1 MIQKISI
8 FVGALLISACFSSRN
23 AKDEGQT
30 NLSSRHSASSYDLLS
45 ETERVLSDLKSKE
58 IFNLNTCPDYLSQVY
73 STAFQ
78 LEPHS
83 FNVDKVKSDWI
94 KIYSNLWLIRVQ
106 LNENLKS
113 FGKHSQTLACV
124 NKSRDFFRL
133 ARYIEDYLAESFSG
147 VQQDFDLPKAAKPII
162 PTPFKD
168 SAPWTMLKPGLEKIT
183 LRSGDLIISRGNAYT
198 SASIARIVEIDS
210 QFSHLAMIYIP
221 NGEKIEMTIDEA
233 IKSKDILVLEAHIEI
248 GSTIRPFKDYA
259 QDGNARNVLFRYPDR
274 KLAHKAAL
282 ETFRYLETYRNKQ
295 REKDKNREE
304 LADVNYAVPYD
315 FKMILDDASEIFC
328 SEVGYYGF
336 KKVGVQVPTFLSDI
350 DPQIDFAKRLGIQGS
365 KIFAPGDMEV
375 DLKFEMLAEFRN
387 FKKLKGVRLKDMA
400 ISGILKWM
408 KEDDYQFA
416 PIPPST
422 VKSISAW
429 LMRQLDFKIVKDRLP
444 KNMNI
449 KVLNTTFSLDN
460 VASRLEKRLVEFD
473 QSYKRNNNGLLISYP
488 MGLDE
493 LERLRAK
500 DRIDYLEGR
509 KPIIHWE
516 LRPKDLL
523 PPRGDRN

>member
-1 MIQKISI
+1 MNFKTLLVISS
-8 FVGALLISACFSSRN
+8 FLVSGCFSSRMN
-23 AKDEGQT
+23 KEGQSS
-30 NLSSRHSASSYDLLS
+30 LSSRNAASYDLLT
-45 ETERVLSDLKSKE
+45 ETERVLSDLKSNE
-58 IFNLNTCPDYLSQVY
+58 IFNLKTCPEYLTQVY

-78 LEPHS
+78 LEPNT
-83 FNVDKVKSDWI
+83 FNVEKVKSDWQ
-94 KIYSNLWLIRVQ
+94 KIYNNLWLIRVQ

-113 FGKHSQTLACV
+113 FGNQKETLACV
-124 NKSRDFFRL
+124 KKSRDFFRL

-147 VQQDFDLPKAAKPII
+147 VKQDFDLPAAAKPEI
-162 PTPFKD
+162 PNPFQD
-168 SAPWTMLKPGLEKIT
+168 SAPWTMLKPGLEKLT
-183 LRSGDLIISRGNAYT
+183 FRSGDLIISRGNAYT

-221 NGEKIEMTIDEA
+221 NGEQIEMTVEEA
-233 IKSKDILVLEAHIEI
+233 INSRDILVLEAHIEI

-282 ETFRYLETYRNKQ
+282 ETFRYLETFRSKQ
-295 REKDKNREE
+295 RTKDRNREE
-304 LADVNYAVPYD
+304 LANVNYAVPYD
-315 FKMILDDASEIFC
+315 FKMILDDASEVFC

-336 KKVGVQVPTFLSDI
+336 KKVGVQMPTFLSDLDPKI
-350 DPQIDFAKRLGIQGS
+350 DLAKRLGIQGN

-387 FKKLKGVRLKDMA
+387 LKKLKGVRLKDMVLV
-400 ISGILKWM
+400 GMLKWM
-408 KEDDYQFA
+408 KEYDYQFA

-429 LMRQLDFKIVKDRLP
+429 LLRQLDFKFVERRLP

-460 VASRLEKRLVEFD
+460 VASRLEQRLVEFD
-473 QSYKRNNNGLLISYP
+473 NSYKRNNKGLLISFP
-488 MGLDE
+488 MGLAE
-493 LERLRAK
+493 LERIRTK
-500 DRIDYLEGR
+500 DRVDYLQGR

-516 LRPKDLL
+516 LRPKDLM
-523 PPRGDRN
+523 PKQAERN